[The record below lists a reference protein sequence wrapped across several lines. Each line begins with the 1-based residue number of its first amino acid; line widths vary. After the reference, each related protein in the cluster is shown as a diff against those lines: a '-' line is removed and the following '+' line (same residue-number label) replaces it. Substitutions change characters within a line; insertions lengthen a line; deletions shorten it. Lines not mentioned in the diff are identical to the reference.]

1 MTTPGVTCAPL
12 RSSRREPV
20 EEPAQAVARPTSESV
35 RTRLA
40 EAGIIVPDDFLAGT
54 QANLV
59 VLQDH
64 VATLRAFA
72 LDPRSASALR
82 FDA

>member
-1 MTTPGVTCAPL
+1 MSEASGKA
-12 RSSRREPV
+12 
-20 EEPAQAVARPTSESV
+20 ARPSDESV

-40 EAGIIVPDDFLAGT
+40 EAGVEAPDACIAAVR
-54 QANLV
+54 ANLI

-72 LDPRSASALR
+72 LDPRSASAMR
-82 FDA
+82 FEP

>member
-1 MTTPGVTCAPL
+1 MAETKPNA
-12 RSSRREPV
+12 
-20 EEPAQAVARPTSESV
+20 ARPTEASV

-40 EAGIIVPDDFLAGT
+40 EAGLAVPEECVLET
-54 QANLV
+54 LANLL

-64 VATLRAFA
+64 VATLRAFP

-82 FDA
+82 FEA

>member
-1 MTTPGVTCAPL
+1 MAETKPNA
-12 RSSRREPV
+12 
-20 EEPAQAVARPTSESV
+20 ARPTEASV

-40 EAGIIVPDDFLAGT
+40 EAGLDVPDPCVTETL
-54 QANLV
+54 ANLL

-64 VATLRAFA
+64 VATLRAFP

-82 FDA
+82 FEA

>member
-1 MTTPGVTCAPL
+1 VSEASGKA
-12 RSSRREPV
+12 
-20 EEPAQAVARPTSESV
+20 ARPSDESV

-40 EAGIIVPDDFLAGT
+40 EAGIEAPDACIAAVR
-54 QANLV
+54 ANLI

-72 LDPRSASALR
+72 LDPRSASAMR
-82 FDA
+82 FEP

>member
-1 MTTPGVTCAPL
+1 MPVTEA
-12 RSSRREPV
+12 SGKAS
-20 EEPAQAVARPTSESV
+20 RPTDGSV

-40 EAGIIVPDDFLAGT
+40 EAGIVAPDACIVGVRS
-54 QANLV
+54 NLI

-72 LDPRSASALR
+72 LDPRRASAMR
-82 FDA
+82 FEV